1 MSRIASVV
9 ESDEVVEKHDNRR
22 MLPLLLLDVDGVLSP
37 TGSAVPPGF
46 ERRSTSTYSVVISTD
61 HRAWLQTLSESF
73 ELVWA
78 STWGEAANRIYGA
91 IHGLKR
97 LPVIPLGDLPRAGT
111 RKLSA
116 VDRYVGDRAL
126 AWVEDELYD
135 DAQAGARPRPAPTLL
150 VRTRASVGLTRT
162 DVGRLAAFAAQ
173 SSA

>member
-1 MSRIASVV
+1 
-9 ESDEVVEKHDNRR
+9 
-22 MLPLLLLDVDGVLSP
+22 MLPLLLLDIDGVLSP

-46 ERRSTSTYSVVISTD
+46 ERRSTPTYNVVIGTD
-61 HRAWLQTLSESF
+61 HRAWLQTLSDIF

-78 STWGEAANRIYGA
+78 STWGEAGNRVYGE
-91 IHGLKR
+91 IHGLKT
-97 LPVIPLGDLPRAGT
+97 LPVIPLGDLPRDGT

-116 VDRYVGDRAL
+116 VARYVGDRAL

-135 DAQAGARPRPAPTLL
+135 DAQAWARARSAPTLL

-162 DVGRLAAFAAQ
+162 DVDRLMVFAAQ